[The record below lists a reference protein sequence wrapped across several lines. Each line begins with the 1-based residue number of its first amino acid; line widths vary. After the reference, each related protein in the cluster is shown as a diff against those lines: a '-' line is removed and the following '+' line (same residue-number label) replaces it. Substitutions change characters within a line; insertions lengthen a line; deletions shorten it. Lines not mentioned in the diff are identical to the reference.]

1 MRADPAAHVA
11 ARTAAHIAAR
21 TAARLFLAASL
32 LAASG
37 AQAACPGDRVE
48 IETSG
53 GGVIA
58 FAVEI
63 ADTPDERARGL
74 MFRTDLAQDAG
85 MLFLFDGAQER
96 AFWMENTPL
105 SLDMLFIGDDG
116 RICGMVE
123 RAAPFTRDPRR
134 SGCAARAVLEINGG
148 LAQALGLTV
157 GARLRHAAFGEDAA
171 WPCSVARPPAN
182 G

>member
-1 MRADPAAHVA
+1 LNGVKFSGLARGAALAVA
-11 ARTAAHIAAR
+11 VIA
-21 TAARLFLAASL
+21 T
-32 LAASG
+32 G

-48 IETSG
+48 IETQG
-53 GGVIA
+53 GGVVA
-58 FAVEI
+58 FSVEI
-63 ADTPDERARGL
+63 ADTAEERARGL

-85 MLFLFDGAQER
+85 MLFLFDGAEER

-105 SLDMLFIGDDG
+105 SLDMLFIGADG
-116 RICGMVE
+116 RVCGMVE

-134 SGCAARAVLEINGG
+134 SGCAASAVLEIHGG
-148 LAQALGLTV
+148 LARSLGITV
-157 GARLRHAAFGEDAA
+157 GARLRHAAFGEGAA

>member
-1 MRADPAAHVA
+1 MSFSAVARGAALA
-11 ARTAAHIAAR
+11 C
-21 TAARLFLAASL
+21 LAAAFTL
-32 LAASG
+32 TG
-37 AQAACPGDRVE
+37 ALAACPEDRVE
-48 IETSG
+48 IETQG

-63 ADTPDERARGL
+63 ADTPEERARGL

-85 MLFLFDGAQER
+85 MLFLFDGAAER

-105 SLDMLFIGDDG
+105 SLDMLFIGADG
-116 RICGMVE
+116 RVCGMVE

-134 SGCAARAVLEINGG
+134 SGCAASAVLEINGG
-148 LAQALGLTV
+148 QARSLGVTI
-157 GARLRHAAFGEDAA
+157 GARLRHAAFGESAA